1 VSAVADWNPEG
12 KPKLLPKTRMRYD
25 KVRQSHVLLLPERAV
40 ILNSTA
46 AEILELCDGTR
57 TVPDVVGALERK
69 YPGAEVRADVVELIH
84 EAEKKGW
91 IEWILPA

>member
-1 VSAVADWNPEG
+1 MTEADWGHEG
-12 KPKLLPKTRMRYD
+12 KPKLLAKTRMRYD

-40 ILNSTA
+40 LLNSTA

-57 TVPDVVGALERK
+57 TVPDVIGTLESK
-69 YPGAEVRADVVELIH
+69 YPGAELRADVVQLIRD
-84 EAEKKGW
+84 AEKKGW

>member
-1 VSAVADWNPEG
+1 MTEVDWSPEG
-12 KPKLLPKTRMRYD
+12 KPKLLAKTRMRYD

-40 ILNSTA
+40 LLNSTA

-57 TVPDVVGALERK
+57 TVPDVIGTLERK
-69 YPGAEVRADVVELIH
+69 YPGAELRADVAELIRD
-84 EAEKKGW
+84 AEKKGW